1 MILWNFASCWRL
13 KAYYKR
19 QDLAEERICWDLQR
33 EVVKQK
39 SSRSKRL
46 HSIPEV
52 AEEDPDGVDG
62 MGQHLCPEDGVHPGG
77 QHAQRRLFSKNA
89 NKNYRHLQRQRSSPR
104 FSNSRFCY
112 NPEEWNLGHPDRQ
125 STKSPDSGLD
135 CGSEEEGSLGRAHRG
150 YCTHGSH
157 MRGPVHVIHC
167 EGPVERRALAMGRK
181 RTLTRQCSVEEELS
195 DSPATTAKMVHMGD
209 LRNRDQFW
217 PGREAGPRIYSR
229 DGEVS
234 EGRLSKLHR
243 GCYSPHREA
252 RAQSQTRDLDHH
264 LVCDPHF
271 LLYFPSTSYNHSFNV
286 ACFSQ
291 THTIFYLAFSVSL
304 NALLVSLI
312 YFAWLCLYS
321 DFQVMSN
328 VDVKLSVT

>member
-19 QDLAEERICWDLQR
+19 QDLAEERVCWDLQR

-77 QHAQRRLFSKNA
+77 QHAQRRLYSKNT

-125 STKSPDSGLD
+125 NTKSPDSGLD

-150 YCTHGSH
+150 YYIHGSH

-181 RTLTRQCSVEEELS
+181 RTLMRQCSVEEELS

-271 LLYFPSTSYNHSFNV
+271 LLYFPSTNYNHFFNV
-286 ACFSQ
+286 ACFSP

-304 NALLVSLI
+304 NALLVSFDL
-312 YFAWLCLYS
+312 FCVTLL
-321 DFQVMSN
+321 VLRLLG
-328 VDVKLSVT
+328 DVKC